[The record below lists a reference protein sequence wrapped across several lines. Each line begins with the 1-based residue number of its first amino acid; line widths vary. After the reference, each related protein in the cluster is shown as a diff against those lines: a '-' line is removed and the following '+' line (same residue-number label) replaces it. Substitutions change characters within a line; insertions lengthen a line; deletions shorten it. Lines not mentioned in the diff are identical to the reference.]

1 MTQDSPAATNT
12 PVPAECN
19 ANDAQGCTETF
30 VYRQDGVPLELL
42 YTPAKN
48 NITQRYWYETDAHGS
63 VVALTDASGQVVQRY
78 VYGPWGDL
86 IPLLSGPELVPQP
99 LLYRGYVYDRELT
112 GHGEASGWYWL
123 SVRSYDPNIGRF
135 IQPDPS
141 EQEGTRSYVYCGDAP
156 LDCSDPSGLL
166 SLEDVGNVALA
177 VGVGL
182 IVVGV
187 AATGVGLVA
196 EAAGFGAV
204 GAFSTAVLLTSG
216 PLLVGEGSSIVS
228 GEPMIG
234 GGGGGRFGGDISSE
248 GAAADNAQQLTLF
261 ALQPPKTVY
270 RVLRPDEDP
279 SVGLFPKNPGN
290 RSGNLAADVTQHVR
304 FGSSTSM
311 RSRFISTTGSAAVA
325 KSYARR
331 DERRVAEIRLGGVQG
346 EVY

>member
-1 MTQDSPAATNT
+1 MTQDSPQATNT

-19 ANDAQGCTETF
+19 AKDAQGCTENF

-48 NITQRYWYETDAHGS
+48 NLTQRYWYKTDAHGS

-99 LLYRGYVYDRELT
+99 LRYRGYVYDRELT

-123 SVRSYDPNIGRF
+123 GVRSYDPNIGRF

-182 IVVGV
+182 MVVGV
-187 AATGVGLVA
+187 VATGVGLVA

-204 GAFSTAVLLTSG
+204 GRPVPRCCSPRGRCWSG
-216 PLLVGEGSSIVS
+216 RARASA
-228 GEPMIG
+228 
-234 GGGGGRFGGDISSE
+234 GRADDRRRRRRKVRRRISRRRD
-248 GAAADNAQQLTLF
+248 AADNAKQLTIF
-261 ALQPPKTVY
+261 ACSHRRQ
-270 RVLRPDEDP
+270 
-279 SVGLFPKNPGN
+279 
-290 RSGNLAADVTQHVR
+290 
-304 FGSSTSM
+304 STE
-311 RSRFISTTGSAAVA
+311 F
-325 KSYARR
+325 
-331 DERRVAEIRLGGVQG
+331 
-346 EVY
+346 